1 LKRLLLHIKKRL
13 YLYVA
18 ADFVVAL
25 LVGLHFDVQRMNIK
39 PISVLAVFLMLY
51 PMLTG
56 MVVERVKRAGRNY
69 KLILLV
75 LTFAFFVASGTAY
88 VISRTILAGY
98 PELALGIILVGAI
111 PCSNMLIG
119 WSGIADASVE
129 DALVIAVVGLLLIPI
144 LSPIIVRLSGGPLL
158 PIDTKLLVLNLLA
171 YILVPLILGYFTRR
185 EIIRRKGM
193 PYFMEIKKYF
203 PGVSA
208 IGILLIVFFSVA
220 KVATKV
226 VQHPI
231 VFLLVA
237 VGLFTYYIVQTVFST
252 LAAKLFRLDYQQGMI
267 LILGATAS
275 SQAISLALAATMFG
289 SMTVFALSF
298 KPILQVLYI
307 MFLIYALGP
316 YFRQFLGEPT
326 PAEAHLDKPSAG
338 PAAQTGGDS
347 VE

>member
-1 LKRLLLHIKKRL
+1 MKVLLLHIKKRL

-18 ADFVVAL
+18 VDFVLAL
-25 LVGLHFDVQRMNIK
+25 LAGVYFNVRQVNIK
-39 PISVLAVFLMLY
+39 AISILAIFLMLY

-69 KLILLV
+69 RLIAIT

-88 VISRTILAGY
+88 MISRTILAGY

-129 DALVIAVVGLLLIPI
+129 DALVIAVVGLLLTPI
-144 LSPIIVRLSGGPLL
+144 LSPIIIRLSGGPLL
-158 PIDTKLLVLNLLA
+158 PIDTKQLALNLLA
-171 YILVPLILGYFTRR
+171 YITIPLVFGYFTRR
-185 EIIRRKGM
+185 EIIRKKGM
-193 PYFMEIKKYF
+193 PYFMEIKQYF
-203 PGVSA
+203 PGISA

-220 KVATKV
+220 KVASRV
-226 VQHPI
+226 IRHPI

-237 VGLFTYYIVQTVFST
+237 VGLFVYYVVQTTLSL
-252 LAAKLFRLDYQQGMI
+252 LAAKLFGVGYSQGMI

-298 KPILQVLYI
+298 KPMLQVLYI
-307 MFLIYALGP
+307 LFLIYALGP
-316 YFRQFLGEPT
+316 HIRRFLGER
-326 PAEAHLDKPSAG
+326 EMD
-338 PAAQTGGDS
+338 
-347 VE
+347 